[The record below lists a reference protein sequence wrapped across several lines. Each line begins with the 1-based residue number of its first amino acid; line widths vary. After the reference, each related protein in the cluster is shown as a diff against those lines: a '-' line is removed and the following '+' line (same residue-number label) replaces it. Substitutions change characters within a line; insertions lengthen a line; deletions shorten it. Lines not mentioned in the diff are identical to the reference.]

1 MIMKPK
7 KDVICVCEIYYGG
20 LSFITKTKI
29 EYKHTGVFYFY
40 KKRGGG
46 EHILSGIDSAIEKKS
61 AGKKIYKSSGHY
73 IIDRVG
79 IPTVTASGKKDW
91 WYINNPGDYYEVKRM
106 SKYAKKIY
114 NELRKEIISVF

>member
-1 MIMKPK
+1 MEK
-7 KDVICVCEIYYGG
+7 KDVICVCEIYDG
-20 LSFITKTKI
+20 LLSYITKTKI

-40 KKRGGG
+40 KDRGG

-73 IIDRVG
+73 IIDRVA
-79 IPTVTASGKKDW
+79 IPTVTASGEIDW
-91 WYINNPGDYYEVKRM
+91 WYLNNTGAYAIKRA

-114 NELRKEIISVF
+114 NELVKESISVF